1 MVNFA
6 TIKAQAEQVQNTTI
20 GNSEVTMETLM
31 NAQVKR
37 PLTVKG
43 FNNFRIDNIVN
54 NLPQALTFE
63 GKLVNDENEELD
75 ATIYTVTL
83 RPFGDCVIFK
93 TMLQD
98 IIDQAGNLKNITLET
113 INKLVGSTIC
123 IHIGENAKGY
133 AVYHFNEKW
142 LINQYIMEQ
151 NASITE

>member
-1 MVNFA
+1 MLNFA
-6 TIKAQAEQVQNTTI
+6 VIKAQAEQVQNTAV

-37 PLTVKG
+37 PLTLKG

-63 GKLVNDENEELD
+63 GKIVNDENEEID
-75 ATIYTVTL
+75 AAVYTVTL

-98 IIDQAGNLKNITLET
+98 IVDQAGQKNITLET
-113 INKLVGSTIC
+113 INKLIGSTIC
-123 IHIGENAKGY
+123 IQVGENAKGY

-142 LINQYIMEQ
+142 LVNQYVMEQ

>member
-20 GNSEVTMETLM
+20 GNAEVTMETLM

-37 PLTVKG
+37 PLTAKG

-63 GKLVNDENEELD
+63 GKIVSDEGEELD
-75 ATIYTVTL
+75 ATVYTVTL

-98 IIDQAGNLKNITLET
+98 IVDQTGKKNITIET
-113 INKLVGSTIC
+113 VNKLIGSTIC
-123 IHIGENAKGY
+123 IHVGENAKGY

-142 LINQYIMEQ
+142 LVNQYVMEQ

>member
-6 TIKAQAEQVQNTTI
+6 VIKAQAEQVSTTAN

-37 PLTVKG
+37 PLTLKG

-63 GKLVNDENEELD
+63 GKIVNDENEEID
-75 ATIYTVTL
+75 ATVYTVTL

-98 IIDQAGNLKNITLET
+98 IVDQAGQKNITLET
-113 INKLVGSTIC
+113 INKLIGSTIC
-123 IHIGENAKGY
+123 IHVGENAKGY

-142 LINQYIMEQ
+142 LVNQYVMEQ

>member
-1 MVNFA
+1 MLNFA
-6 TIKAQAEQVQNTTI
+6 TIKAQAEQVQNTAV

-63 GKLVNDENEELD
+63 GKIVNDENEEID
-75 ATIYTVTL
+75 ATVYTVTL

-98 IIDQAGNLKNITLET
+98 IVDQAGQKNITLET
-113 INKLVGSTIC
+113 INKLIGSTIC
-123 IHIGENAKGY
+123 IHVGENAKGY

-142 LINQYIMEQ
+142 LVNQYVMEQ

>member
-6 TIKAQAEQVQNTTI
+6 TIKAQAEQVQNTTV
-20 GNSEVTMETLM
+20 GNSEVTMETLR

-43 FNNFRIDNIVN
+43 FNNFRIDNIIN

-63 GKLVNDENEELD
+63 GKIVSDEGEELD
-75 ATIYTVTL
+75 ATVYTVTL

-98 IIDQAGNLKNITLET
+98 IVDQTDKKNITIET
-113 INKLVGSTIC
+113 INKLIGSTVC
-123 IHIGENAKGY
+123 VHVGENAKGY

-142 LINQYIMEQ
+142 LVNQYVMEQ

>member
-1 MVNFA
+1 MLNFA
-6 TIKAQAEQVQNTTI
+6 VIKAQAEQVQNTAV

-63 GKLVNDENEELD
+63 GKIVNDENEEID
-75 ATIYTVTL
+75 ATVYTVTL

-98 IIDQAGNLKNITLET
+98 IVDQAGQKNITLET
-113 INKLVGSTIC
+113 INKLIGSTIC
-123 IHIGENAKGY
+123 IHVGENAKGY

-142 LINQYIMEQ
+142 LVNQYVMEQ